1 MFFMA
6 TPRSLV
12 TLELNKV
19 RALHDAATTKN
30 DSILSDSLYMLST
43 KIKVMYCFFLFQ

>member
-19 RALHDAATTKN
+19 RALHDAATKKN
-30 DSILSDSLYMLST
+30 DSILSDSFIHAFDENKGNIL
-43 KIKVMYCFFLFQ
+43 FFLFQ

>member
-19 RALHDAATTKN
+19 RALLDAATTKN